1 MKTLMD
7 KYSSADIR
15 GDWTLNRNQLS
26 KLAELAKPIG
36 KIGSVR
42 SKFLNLQSSASIFF
56 QILSQVRKLRQS
68 AKFSKV
74 FVKPEC
80 WKKKGY

>member
-1 MKTLMD
+1 MISRDRSPASNLVKALSYKD
-7 KYSSADIR
+7 RS
-15 GDWTLNRNQLS
+15 RNAIICGS
-26 KLAELAKPIG
+26 PEEKNE
-36 KIGSVR
+36 SVR
-42 SKFLNLQSSASIFF
+42 SKFLNLQSSASTFF